1 MFAKRFISIIIVFCL
16 LYDHVSLVFASKWDN
31 NITKRR
37 LSNSIVE
44 ESKDT
49 LNEIDET
56 LRSII
61 VVPPGS
67 KCPPGYRP
75 DGKGKCRKPL

>member
-1 MFAKRFISIIIVFCL
+1 MEENSEFIPDGKILEYFL
-16 LYDHVSLVFASKWDN
+16 KYKEKLNFL
-31 NITKRR
+31 
-37 LSNSIVE
+37 E
-44 ESKDT
+44 DT
-49 LNEIDET
+49 LNQIDKN